1 VRDEVHTTHT
11 TYSVNGR
18 GFFKFRGTLTFENNF
33 YTIVV
38 GHGRHVWHFQGTLLI
53 FGNG

>member
-1 VRDEVHTTHT
+1 VKDEVHTTHT
-11 TYSVNGR
+11 TYSVNG
-18 GFFKFRGTLTFENNF
+18 GGIFKFRSKFTFENNF

-38 GHGRHVWHFQGTLLI
+38 GHGWYFEGTSLI